1 MCLETRPETS
11 SDSVFITLVV
21 SVSLP
26 SSTVNKIDR
35 GIPRMCEL
43 PVSIVILSLVT
54 LELL

>member
-1 MCLETRPETS
+1 VCLETRPETS

-26 SSTVNKIDR
+26 SSTVNKINR

-43 PVSIVILSLVT
+43 PVSIVTLSLVT